1 MAFHETR
8 FPDDISE
15 GSSGGPERRTD
26 VITLRSGFEQRNAVW
41 ANSRRR
47 YDASLGIRDINDI
60 YQVIEFFE
68 ARRGQL
74 HGFRWKDWTDYK
86 SGSPRSA
93 VDFTDQIIGTGNGVA
108 TQFQLTKTYSPGV
121 DQWVREI
128 KKPVAGTVRVGVN
141 SIEQTIVAQFD
152 VNTTTGIITF
162 VSPPTNGHVITAG
175 FQFDVPVRFGSDSL
189 SLSVDAFEAGSLPQ
203 IEIMEIRV

>member
-15 GSSGGPERRTD
+15 GSTGGPERRTD

-47 YDASLGIRDINDI
+47 YDASLGIRDINDL
-60 YQVIEFFE
+60 YTVIEFFE

-86 SGSPRSA
+86 SGNPRSI
-93 VDFTDQIIGTGNGVA
+93 VSSNDQVIGTGDGTT
-108 TQFQLTKTYSPGV
+108 TQFQLKKIYSPGD

-128 KKPVAGTVRVGVN
+128 KKPVPGTVRVGVN
-141 SIEQTIVAQFD
+141 SVELTIVAQFNVD
-152 VNTTTGIITF
+152 VTTGVVTFIT
-162 VSPPTNGHVITAG
+162 PPANGHVITAG
-175 FQFDVPVRFGSDSL
+175 FQFDVPVRFASDAL